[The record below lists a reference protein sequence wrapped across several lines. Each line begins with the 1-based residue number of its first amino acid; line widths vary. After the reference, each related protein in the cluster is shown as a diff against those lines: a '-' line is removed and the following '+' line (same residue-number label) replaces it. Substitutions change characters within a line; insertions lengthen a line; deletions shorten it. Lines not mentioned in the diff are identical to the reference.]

1 MKHKVKLFAKR
12 ESEATWTELEIDQ
25 SQSINLSKQL
35 STIEEVDLIKCDGS
49 KTLFC
54 PANQGLNSQFF
65 QNFES
70 QFTFN
75 PLDFYE
81 ARIEVDGVNLLWG
94 TMYFKG
100 YNWKQRGYNIEIASK
115 VGSLAARLGDKTM
128 ADLPADILNRY
139 IHDYTP
145 GNMKSSWTSDADWR
159 SRIKYMPTDIG
170 YGLGLLVDGTLNDFR
185 QSSQAIPFGCFLP
198 AINLVQACKDVL
210 EGTGLLGSSILL
222 ENDAPAWVL
231 LKAPPSSTSSA
242 ATQTATSSNNDYSNV
257 SGEDV
262 NFIQATF
269 ALPTGTLTMG
279 TDGTFVVPSSG
290 GTVQIEVSMSVVSQ
304 LFDGEQWFG
313 KIDVKFVGSE
323 YGVVYETTLFGGS
336 TQDPQSVGFL
346 KTLTLIPGETVTMF
360 YKTSYLLVDS
370 AITVSGVSTIIDFLS
385 GIKQYDILTN
395 YIKQFNAKPVQSFS
409 DGKINIYS
417 YRDLTDGATVI
428 DWTSKIEYNQDYD
441 SNSLVDFLPKTIN
454 LLFSDVKNYQAK
466 RIKEIEGNNY
476 GSMVINFGLGTR
488 KDKSEF
494 KTMFA
499 PWINTEL
506 TAIAAGVKV
515 MHFFE
520 DINKPQKGEVANCVA
535 YFRGTT
541 ALNYYVRDADN
552 ESVPLTVFP
561 IFDMTEVAS
570 TLHFKTPGILPDGNE
585 TPSSNDI
592 FERFFE
598 DMYKEWIGLN
608 YVNGGVV
615 LTESKLVQSRL
626 LECSAWLTAAEFN
639 AITLGERV
647 TITNHLGTS
656 AYRILEISNF
666 DPLNRKACKIKLI
679 RIVP

>member
-1 MKHKVKLFAKR
+1 MKPEIKLFAKR
-12 ESEATWTELEIDQ
+12 EIDTTWTRLEIDQ

-35 STIEEVDLIKCDGS
+35 STIEEVDVIKCDGS

-65 QNFES
+65 ENFEK

-94 TMYFKG
+94 TMYLKG

-115 VGSLAARLGDKTM
+115 VGSLSARLGDKTM
-128 ADLPADILNRY
+128 ADLPVDILNRY

-145 GNMKSSWTSDADWR
+145 GNMQSSWTSNAGWR

-170 YGLGLLVDGTLNDFR
+170 YGLGLLVDGALNDFR
-185 QSSQAIPFGCFLP
+185 QSDQAIPFGCFLP

-210 EGTGLLGSSILL
+210 ESAGLLGSSILL
-222 ENDAPAWVL
+222 DGSDPVWVL
-231 LKAPPSSTSSA
+231 LKSPQGGATRTGTSDDNTYLAPLDPNFDQYEPVSFANVGGDLTLNANGTFTVPALTDPKVDFSLTAEIIKPDYISSA
-242 ATQTATSSNNDYSNV
+242 V
-257 SGEDV
+257 
-262 NFIQATF
+262 
-269 ALPTGTLTMG
+269 
-279 TDGTFVVPSSG
+279 
-290 GTVQIEVSMSVVSQ
+290 
-304 LFDGEQWFG
+304 
-313 KIDVKFVGSE
+313 
-323 YGVVYETTLFGGS
+323 
-336 TQDPQSVGFL
+336 VGF
-346 KTLTLIPGETVTMF
+346 KVEG
-360 YKTSYLLVDS
+360 S
-370 AITVSGVSTIIDFLS
+370 VSGVLAEWVWGGTNRWTARSFSKSFNVVTGETITVYKRSAYVSVRNADWILGVTSSIVGYLS
-385 GIKQYDILTN
+385 GIKQYDLLTS

-417 YRDLTDGATVI
+417 YRDLTDGAPVV
-428 DWTSKIEYNQDYD
+428 DWTSKVEYNQDYD

-488 KDKSEF
+488 KEKSEF

-499 PWINTEL
+499 PWINTEVA
-506 TAIAAGVKV
+506 AIGAGIKL

-520 DINKPQKGEVANCVA
+520 DINKPQKGEVANCIA

-541 ALNYYVRDADN
+541 PLNYYMRDADN
-552 ESVPLTVFP
+552 KSVALTVFP
-561 IFDMTEVAS
+561 TFDMTNAAS
-570 TLHFKTPGILPDGNE
+570 SLHFKKPGILPDGNE
-585 TPSSNDI
+585 TPSSNDT

-598 DMYKEWIGLN
+598 DMYRDWIGLIYIN
-608 YVNGGVV
+608 AGVV

-626 LECSAWLTAAEFN
+626 LECSAWLTPAEFN
-639 AITLGERV
+639 AITLGETV

-656 AYRILEISNF
+656 SYRILEISNF
-666 DPLNRKACKIKLI
+666 DPLNRKACKVKLI